1 MKKIMITV
9 NVAFVAYNFRY
20 GLMKELSDQGY
31 EVVVVGAKDSSSKD
45 IEKNGWKFIDIPID
59 RKGTSVLNDLKLLKA
74 YKNIYKKE
82 KPNIIFQFTIKPNI
96 YGTLAAKSLKIP
108 VVNNITG
115 LGEIFLKE
123 NLIAKVVKFLY
134 KISFKTPKKVFFQN
148 YDDMNLFLENKLVK
162 KEICDRLPGS
172 GVNLKIF
179 CPMEKTINDDNIL
192 FLFIGRISDEKGV
205 RILYEAA
212 KKLKKKYNN
221 LEFQLLGKIYE
232 DEKNVIKKE
241 ELDNWRKEGILNYLG
256 TSKDVRQEI
265 KNSDCIVLPSYYREG
280 VPRTLIESAAMEKPI
295 ITTDNVGC
303 RDIVDDGYNGF
314 LCESKSLKSLIE
326 KIEKFL
332 MLNTEER
339 AKLGKNGRIK
349 VEREFDEK
357 IVIEKYLNELSK
369 ERNKC

>member
-20 GLMKELSDQGY
+20 GLMKELSSQGY

-45 IEKNGWKFIDIPID
+45 IEKNGWEFIDIPID
-59 RKGTSVLNDLKLLKA
+59 RKGTNILNDLKLLKA

-82 KPNIIFQFTIKPNI
+82 KPDIIFQFTIKPNI

-108 VVNNITG
+108 VVNNMTG

-123 NLIAKVVKFLY
+123 DLIAKVVKFLY
-134 KISFKTPKKVFFQN
+134 KVSFKTPKKVFFQN
-148 YDDMNLFLENKLVK
+148 YDDMNLFLENGLVK

-172 GVNLKIF
+172 GVNLEKFYPMDKII
-179 CPMEKTINDDNIL
+179 KNDNVL

-205 RILYEAA
+205 RVLYEAA
-212 KKLKKKYNN
+212 KKIKNKYNN

-232 DEKNVIKKE
+232 DEKNAIKVE
-241 ELDNWRKEGILNYLG
+241 ELNNWRKEGILDYLG

-280 VPRTLIESAAMEKPI
+280 VPRTLIESAAMGKPI
-295 ITTDNVGC
+295 ITTDNGGC
-303 RDIVDDGYNGF
+303 RDIVDNGYNGF
-314 LCESKSLKSLIE
+314 LFEPKCVDSLVEGIN
-326 KIEKFL
+326 KFL
-332 MLNTEER
+332 KLNDEER
-339 AKLGKNGRIK
+339 AELGKNGRTK
-349 VEREFDEK
+349 AKQEFDEK
-357 IVIEKYLNELSK
+357 IVIEKYLKELY
-369 ERNKC
+369 